1 MAGYLKKE
9 KGYDVQ
15 FEYKNDYPNL
25 PGSVAV
31 NGSPIYTPSNI
42 NSMLTY
48 LEQRDRAG
56 SPYVS
61 YGDINPIGRVTIDN
75 HETRWKV
82 KRPEGYPRNK
92 YVMVDQPA
100 YSIDME
106 LVKSVLVFGYE
117 PGHRYVTVEVNLLS
131 EQELK
136 QRTKNYRFTTFA
148 GYSKPV
154 EFYAPTYPSGPIKG
168 DKDFRRTIY
177 WNPEVKTDSQGCA
190 TIGFYNNGYSRMLS
204 VSAEGLTDGG
214 VPILNVP
221 E

>member
-1 MAGYLKKE
+1 MMNGTSLFDPSDLNQMVHYLDMRDNAGRGFFT
-9 KGYDVQ
+9 GYSDHI
-15 FEYKNDYPNL
+15 
-25 PGSVAV
+25 AV
-31 NGSPIYTPSNI
+31 S
-42 NSMLTY
+42 
-48 LEQRDRAG
+48 A
-56 SPYVS
+56 
-61 YGDINPIGRVTIDN
+61 RVNN
-75 HETRWKV
+75 HETKWHKKPDDYSKALV
-82 KRPEGYPRNK
+82 
-92 YVMVDQPA
+92 PA
-100 YSIDME
+100 YLPVWCIDME
-106 LVKSVLVFGYE
+106 YVKSVLVFDYE
-117 PGHRYVTVEVNLLS
+117 PGHRYVEVEVELLTP
-131 EQELK
+131 QELK